1 MMIRPRNIWDKSRF
15 WGVLIAVFLLLILGG
30 SVLASDGGLVLPDGV
45 VRWEDDCLIC
55 YYDEING
62 TQCYQCPEAECTQ
75 IEDNPTLTPTPK
87 DTLVPTETPVS
98 TETPHPIDTP
108 VSTNTPLPTE
118 TLVPNEKPKC
128 NQGRGNSEEGCDPGN
143 SNHNHSTNDESG
155 QRPGDHGGRD

>member
-1 MMIRPRNIWDKSRF
+1 MIRTRNLWDKSKF
-15 WGVLIAVFLLLILGG
+15 WVIVIIITLLLFG
-30 SVLASDGGLVLPDGV
+30 SVTVFASDGGLVLPDGV

-75 IEDNPTLTPTPK
+75 IENNPTLTPIVEETV
-87 DTLVPTETPVS
+87 VPTVPVDS

-108 VSTNTPLPTE
+108 VSTNTPLPNE
-118 TLVPNEKPKC
+118 TSVPNEKPKC
-128 NQGRGNSEEGCDPGN
+128 NQGRGNAGENCDPGN
-143 SNHNHSTNDESG
+143 SNRNHESNDERG